1 MTRRLAVVPAMA
13 LLATGCLASKSDIR
27 LLQDELRATRSQ
39 LAMGDTSLMRS
50 EDARRAQ
57 IAALSVKID
66 HMNDSLRLLAVR
78 FASFQAAASGE
89 YDAMG
94 RQMVQVQAL
103 LGQTTK
109 NVQDTRAQLE
119 ALREQSSSPSTQSSA
134 VPSGAASTDTS
145 QHATPGLPGPSTL
158 FISAKDQLDNRAYSI
173 ARSGFERLLTAYPN
187 ADEAPRALFYVGES
201 YKGEGNTTAAD
212 SVYQLVVTTYPRAP
226 EAATSLYRHGKK
238 LWDEN
243 KKSEARIVFDRLIRD
258 YPNSDAAP
266 LAKDLMNP
274 RE

>member
-119 ALREQSSSPSTQSSA
+119 ALREQSSSPSTPVIGGSVGRGEHGHLAARDAGSSWSVDAVHQRQGSTRQS
-134 VPSGAASTDTS
+134 G
-145 QHATPGLPGPSTL
+145 
-158 FISAKDQLDNRAYSI
+158 
-173 ARSGFERLLTAYPN
+173 
-187 ADEAPRALFYVGES
+187 
-201 YKGEGNTTAAD
+201 
-212 SVYQLVVTTYPRAP
+212 
-226 EAATSLYRHGKK
+226 
-238 LWDEN
+238 
-243 KKSEARIVFDRLIRD
+243 VFDRAVRVR
-258 YPNSDAAP
+258 AA
-266 LAKDLMNP
+266 
-274 RE
+274 R